1 MFNYTLLGAVTVRL
15 ENRPLAVSPHPQVVL
30 ARLLLAEGK
39 PVAVGDLARAV
50 GVQPGAVKNVVYDL
64 RRALDKAAQE
74 EGLPAGKIVIGS
86 AGHYQLPLEREQVDA
101 FRFFDKLDAARDAA
115 ETERARL
122 VQEALAEW
130 GPHSYGL
137 FGGQPLTG
145 LAGVWSQKA
154 RGQLQTR
161 YRDAVIDS
169 LNWRAEAG
177 DHESVLRECERLA
190 ATDPQGCLQDNEFLR
205 LVALAAYLSSQP
217 DRAERLLGRAAGP
230 GQPIS
235 AELLGRFNRLRD
247 QTLLTVPRASAA
259 GTAPVHSDSP
269 TSGGKKMGKVIVNFN
284 NTGATINSQTGNVEG
299 NIVIRTGRGWLARN
313 RVKAID
319 GNAAAD
325 SGDAIRESGGSRDG

>member
-1 MFNYTLLGAVTVRL
+1 M
-15 ENRPLAVSPHPQVVL
+15 
-30 ARLLLAEGK
+30 
-39 PVAVGDLARAV
+39 
-50 GVQPGAVKNVVYDL
+50 
-64 RRALDKAAQE
+64 
-74 EGLPAGKIVIGS
+74 PA
-86 AGHYQLPLEREQVDA
+86 HYQLPLEREQVDA

-145 LAGVWSQKA
+145 LDNPWSKKA

-190 ATDPQGCLQDNEFLR
+190 AKDPQGCLQDNEFLR
-205 LVALAAYLSSQP
+205 LLALAAYLSSQP
-217 DRAERLLGRAAGP
+217 DRAERLVSRVAEP
-230 GQPIS
+230 GKPIS

-247 QTLLTVPRASAA
+247 QTLLTVQRSSAV

-269 TSGGKKMGKVIVNFN
+269 ASERKEMSKVIVNFN
-284 NTGATINSQTGNVEG
+284 NTGATINSQTGHVEG
-299 NIVIRTGRGWLARN
+299 NIVIRTGRSWAARN

-325 SGDAIRESGGSRDG
+325 SDDVISESGGSRDG